1 MRISSLTGPILTK
14 KSLPMNDK
22 IKSGKEVIDEFISE
36 IYNVENADK
45 TTVDAIVLLYSK
57 NKLTDTNLQNALD
70 DLIQKELDKIE
81 KDEN

>member
-1 MRISSLTGPILTK
+1 
-14 KSLPMNDK
+14 MNDA
-22 IKSGKEVIDEFISE
+22 IKSGKEVIDEFFSE

-45 TTVDAIVLLYSK
+45 TTIDILVSLYEK

-70 DLIQKELDKIE
+70 HLLQKDLDKIE